1 MSGEMV
7 KTRLTSRYLAQVGII
22 AGLYAG
28 LTVAFG
34 FISYGPL
41 QVRISEALTVLP
53 VLFPAAIPGLALG
66 CAVANIFGPY
76 GLLDVV
82 VGSTLTL
89 LAALLTARVPRL
101 WMAPL
106 PPILVNAAG
115 LALYLPTM
123 TDIPFLSGAPHLFT
137 FLSVAAGQSLA
148 CYGLG
153 YPLLLV
159 LGRRRLGR
167 GANTG

>member
-1 MSGEMV
+1 MTQ
-7 KTRLTSRYLAQVGII
+7 KPNSRYLARMGII

-41 QVRISEALTVLP
+41 QVRIAEALTVVPFLW
-53 VLFPAAIPGLALG
+53 PAAVPGLTIG
-66 CAVANIFGPY
+66 CAIANLFGPF
-76 GLLDVV
+76 GMVDVI
-82 VGSTLTL
+82 VGSLLTL
-89 LAALLTARVPRL
+89 IAALLTARMPRP

-106 PPILVNAAG
+106 PPILVNAVG
-115 LALYLPTM
+115 LSFYLPTM
-123 TDIPFLSGAPHLFT
+123 TGVPLLGGIPYLST
-137 FLSVAAGQSLA
+137 FIAVGVGQAIA

-159 LGRRRLGR
+159 LQRKGMGGQREGDR
-167 GANTG
+167 